1 MLQLKN
7 VYKSYITG
15 GNKQIALDGINLK
28 FRESEFVTILGPS
41 GSGKTTCLNIIGG
54 LEHCDK
60 GDLIINGRSTKDFSD
75 SDWDSY
81 RNNTVG
87 FIFKNYNLIPHLSI
101 LENVQVAIS
110 LTDLSK
116 EEKQKKAID
125 ALDKVGIK
133 DYMRKT
139 SEFLSRDEMQRV
151 AIARALVN
159 DPNIILADEPTG
171 NLDSKSSL
179 EIIDLM
185 KEVFKDKL
193 VIVVTQNEQIAKSYA
208 TRVISFRDGEIVYD
222 SDPLKEDLHQRDI
235 SLKKTSM
242 GVCMALKLAA
252 RDMSNKKMRT
262 FIYMLISS
270 VGIIG
275 IAIVISLITGFEQKI
290 NDYEKNT
297 LADFPIVIDDVYDNL
312 DIYTQIGEIK
322 NIQKYNDKFELYTSE
337 EVVYPYDWEA
347 NNKSH
352 KNKITDEYV
361 RYIKNMDSDLF
372 SAISYKSQIDMNIL
386 KKDDKGRVSILD
398 TSAINFSSYP
408 EGNGEEKYLEQN
420 YDLLYGYYPTDKKDI
435 VLVVDE
441 YNRVDSGI
449 LKALGVDCDREEN
462 VKFDELIGKEYKIIL
477 NDEFYKKEGKYFTT
491 DISDKNLENLYNSK
505 KSLTISITGILR
517 AKKDNNLSYLSQ
529 GIAYSNE
536 LSSYYINNC
545 KKSKIVD
552 EQQKSNYNV
561 ITGQRFEGDKQ
572 QALNLLGASSVP
584 SSITIYPKDF
594 ESKRDILGYLNKYN
608 EGKGEGETI
617 LYEDTSTIINQVSS
631 NIMKCITMVL
641 VSFICLAMIT
651 SLITMFVITYIAV
664 LERKHE
670 ISILRVLGARRRDIV
685 RMFNVEN
692 AVIGFLAGVLGVFIA
707 YIFIIPLNNYMLK
720 TTTELSNIAIL
731 RPKYAVLLIITSI
744 VITLIGGFIPAK
756 IASKKDPVEFL
767 KSK

>member
-54 LEHCDK
+54 LEYYDK

-159 DPNIILADEPTG
+159 DPKIILADEPTG
-171 NLDSKSSL
+171 NLDSKASL
-179 EIIDLM
+179 EIMDLM
-185 KEVFKDKL
+185 SEVFKDKL

-208 TRVISFRDGEIVYD
+208 TRIISFRDGEIVYD
-222 SDPLKEDLHQRDI
+222 SNPLKEDLHQRNI
-235 SLKKTSM
+235 LLKKTAM
-242 GVCMALKLAA
+242 GVGMAMKLAA
-252 RDMSNKKMRT
+252 RDMSNKKVRT
-262 FIYMLISS
+262 FLYMLVSS

-275 IAIVISLITGFEQKI
+275 IAILISLITGFEQKI
-290 NDYEKNT
+290 DDYEKNT
-297 LADFPIVIDDVYDNL
+297 LADFPIVIDNAYGSL
-312 DIYTQIGEIK
+312 DIYAKIDKIK
-322 NIQKYNDKFELYTSE
+322 DIQKDNDNFELYTNE
-337 EVVYPYDWEA
+337 DIIYPYDWEA
-347 NNKSH
+347 NSKSH
-352 KNKITDEYV
+352 KNQITDEYV
-361 RYIKNMDSDLF
+361 EYIKNMDRDLF
-372 SAISYKSQIDMNIL
+372 SAISYKSQVNMNIL
-386 KKDDKGRVSILD
+386 KKDDNGRVSILD

-408 EGNGEEKYLEQN
+408 EGNGQENYLEQN
-420 YDLLYGYYPTDKKDI
+420 YDLLYGYYPTDKSDI

-441 YNRVDSGI
+441 YNRVDSDI
-449 LKALGVDCDREEN
+449 LKALGVDCEKEKN
-462 VKFDELIGKEYKIIL
+462 IKFDEIIGKEYKIIL
-477 NDEFYKKEGKYFTT
+477 NDEFYKKKGKYFTT
-491 DISDKNLENLYNSK
+491 DISDKNLQKLYNSK
-505 KSLTISITGILR
+505 KSLTISITGIIR
-517 AKKDNNLSYLSQ
+517 AKKDSNLSDLSQ
-529 GIAYSNE
+529 GIGYSNE

-545 KKSKIVD
+545 KKSKIVE
-552 EQQKSNYNV
+552 EQKKSDYNV
-561 ITGQRFEGDKQ
+561 ITGQRLEDDKQ
-572 QALNLLGASSVP
+572 QSLNLLGASSVP

-594 ESKRDILGYLNKYN
+594 ESKGKILAYLDKYN
-608 EGKGEGETI
+608 EGKSEPQTI
-617 LYEDTSTIINQVSS
+617 LYEDTSTIVNQLSS
-631 NIMKCITMVL
+631 NIIKCITIAL
-641 VSFICLAMIT
+641 VSFISLVIII
-651 SLITMFVITYIAV
+651 SLIMMFVITYISV
-664 LERKHE
+664 LQRKNE
-670 ISILRVLGARRRDIV
+670 VCILRVLGARRRDIL

-692 AVIGFLAGVLGVFIA
+692 GVIGFLSGVLGVIIA
-707 YIFIIPLNNYMLK
+707 YIFIIPLNYILK
-720 TTTELSNIAIL
+720 STTEISNIAVL
-731 RPKYAVLLIITSI
+731 KPKYAILLIITSI
-744 VITLIGGFIPAK
+744 VITLVGGFIPAK

-767 KSK
+767 KSE

>member
-54 LEHCDK
+54 LEYYDK

-159 DPNIILADEPTG
+159 DPKIILADEPTG
-171 NLDSKSSL
+171 NLDSKASL
-179 EIIDLM
+179 EIMDLM
-185 KEVFKDKL
+185 SEVFKDKL

-208 TRVISFRDGEIVYD
+208 TRIISFRDGEIVYD
-222 SDPLKEDLHQRDI
+222 SNPLKEDLHQRNI
-235 SLKKTSM
+235 LLKKTAM
-242 GVCMALKLAA
+242 GVGMAMKLAA
-252 RDMSNKKMRT
+252 RDMSNKKVRT
-262 FIYMLISS
+262 FLYMLVSS

-275 IAIVISLITGFEQKI
+275 IAILISLITGFEQKI
-290 NDYEKNT
+290 DDYEKNT
-297 LADFPIVIDDVYDNL
+297 LADFPIVIDNAYGSL
-312 DIYTQIGEIK
+312 DIYAKIDKIK
-322 NIQKYNDKFELYTSE
+322 DIQKDNDNFELYTNE
-337 EVVYPYDWEA
+337 DIIYPYDWEE
-347 NNKSH
+347 NSKSH
-352 KNKITDEYV
+352 KNQITDEYV
-361 RYIKNMDSDLF
+361 EYIKNMDRDLF
-372 SAISYKSQIDMNIL
+372 SAISYKSQVNMNIL
-386 KKDDKGRVSILD
+386 KKDDNGRVSILD
-398 TSAINFSSYP
+398 TSAIIFSSYP
-408 EGNGEEKYLEQN
+408 EGNGQENYLEQN
-420 YDLLYGYYPTDKKDI
+420 YDLLYGYYPTDKSDI

-441 YNRVDSGI
+441 YNRVDSDI
-449 LKALGVDCDREEN
+449 LKALGVDCEKEKN
-462 VKFDELIGKEYKIIL
+462 IKFDEIIGKEYKIIL
-477 NDEFYKKEGKYFTT
+477 NDEFYKKKGKYFTT
-491 DISDKNLENLYNSK
+491 DISDKNLQKLYNSK
-505 KSLTISITGILR
+505 KSLTISITGIIR
-517 AKKDNNLSYLSQ
+517 AKKDSNLSDLSQ
-529 GIAYSNE
+529 GIGYSNE

-545 KKSKIVD
+545 KKSKIVE
-552 EQQKSNYNV
+552 EQKKSDYNV
-561 ITGQRFEGDKQ
+561 ITGQRLEDDKQ
-572 QALNLLGASSVP
+572 QSLNLLGASSVP

-594 ESKRDILGYLNKYN
+594 ESKGKILAYLDKYN
-608 EGKGEGETI
+608 EGKSEPQTI
-617 LYEDTSTIINQVSS
+617 LYEDTSTIVNQLSS
-631 NIMKCITMVL
+631 NIIKCITIAL
-641 VSFICLAMIT
+641 VSFISLVIII
-651 SLITMFVITYIAV
+651 SLIMMFVITYISV
-664 LERKHE
+664 LQRKNE
-670 ISILRVLGARRRDIV
+670 VCILRVLGARRRDIL

-692 AVIGFLAGVLGVFIA
+692 GVIGFLSGVLGVIIA
-707 YIFIIPLNNYMLK
+707 YIFIIPLNYILK
-720 TTTELSNIAIL
+720 STTEISNIAVL
-731 RPKYAVLLIITSI
+731 KPKYAILLIITSI
-744 VITLIGGFIPAK
+744 VITLVGGFIPAK

-767 KSK
+767 KSE

>member
-171 NLDSKSSL
+171 NLDSKASL
-179 EIIDLM
+179 EIMDLM
-185 KEVFKDKL
+185 SEVFKDKL

-208 TRVISFRDGEIVYD
+208 TRIISFRDGEIVYD
-222 SDPLKEDLHQRDI
+222 SNPLKEDLHQRNI
-235 SLKKTSM
+235 LLKKTAM
-242 GVCMALKLAA
+242 GVGMAMKLAA
-252 RDMSNKKMRT
+252 RDMSNKKVRT
-262 FIYMLISS
+262 FLYMLVSS

-275 IAIVISLITGFEQKI
+275 IAILISLITGFEQKI
-290 NDYEKNT
+290 DDYEKNT
-297 LADFPIVIDDVYDNL
+297 LADFPIVIDNAYGSL
-312 DIYTQIGEIK
+312 DIYAKIDKIK
-322 NIQKYNDKFELYTSE
+322 DIQKDNDNFELYTNE
-337 EVVYPYDWEA
+337 DIIYPYDWEA
-347 NNKSH
+347 NSKSH
-352 KNKITDEYV
+352 KNQITDEYV
-361 RYIKNMDSDLF
+361 EYIKNMDRDLF
-372 SAISYKSQIDMNIL
+372 SAISYKSQVNMNIL
-386 KKDDKGRVSILD
+386 KNDDNGRVSILD

-408 EGNGEEKYLEQN
+408 EGNGQENYLEQN
-420 YDLLYGYYPTDKKDI
+420 YDLLYGYYPTDKSDI

-441 YNRVDSGI
+441 YNRVDSDI
-449 LKALGVDCDREEN
+449 LKALGVDCEKEKN
-462 VKFDELIGKEYKIIL
+462 IKFDEIIGKEYKIIL
-477 NDEFYKKEGKYFTT
+477 NDEFYKKKGKYFTT
-491 DISDKNLENLYNSK
+491 DISDKNLQKLYNSK
-505 KSLTISITGILR
+505 KSLTISITGIIR
-517 AKKDNNLSYLSQ
+517 AKKDSNLSDLSQ
-529 GIAYSNE
+529 GIGYSNE

-545 KKSKIVD
+545 KKSKIVE
-552 EQQKSNYNV
+552 EQKKSDYNV
-561 ITGQRFEGDKQ
+561 ITGQRLEDDKQ
-572 QALNLLGASSVP
+572 QSLNLLGASSVP
-584 SSITIYPKDF
+584 LSIIIYPKDF
-594 ESKRDILGYLNKYN
+594 ESKGKILAYLDKYN
-608 EGKGEGETI
+608 EGKSEPQTI
-617 LYEDTSTIINQVSS
+617 LYEDTSTIVNQLSS
-631 NIMKCITMVL
+631 NIIKCITIAL
-641 VSFICLAMIT
+641 VSFISLVIII
-651 SLITMFVITYIAV
+651 SLIMMFVITYISV
-664 LERKHE
+664 LQRKNE
-670 ISILRVLGARRRDIV
+670 VCILRVLGARRRDIL

-692 AVIGFLAGVLGVFIA
+692 GVIGFLSGVLGVIIA
-707 YIFIIPLNNYMLK
+707 YIFIIPLNYILK
-720 TTTELSNIAIL
+720 STTEISNIAVL
-731 RPKYAVLLIITSI
+731 KPKYAILLIITSI
-744 VITLIGGFIPAK
+744 VITLVGGFIPAK

-767 KSK
+767 KSE

>member
-54 LEHCDK
+54 LEYYDK

-505 KSLTISITGILR
+505 KALTISITGILR